1 MHNHFRCDRLR
12 RRAAAQA
19 TVAMPVIALAVAVL
33 ASGCGTAG
41 PPQTTGPPGATV
53 QPPATGPP
61 YATGAPYVTGAPHT
75 TGAPYATGAPRAT
88 ATGPAHATG
97 GPQAA
102 GPPGAT
108 VQQPGTGLTHV
119 TGAPRAAAGLHAT
132 AGPQSSAQPTLVQA
146 VHSAA
151 ALTARLPAATTYGTT
166 RAAPQ
171 DPAPFKPETG
181 TVLHPTTSRVI
192 YSRPGGP
199 AVAVL
204 PVTELGSP
212 TWVPVIQSQ
221 PSWDRILLPT
231 RPNRSTG
238 WIYLGGGGLQT
249 AYTPYQ
255 VDINLS
261 DYRLTILDAGRSLGT
276 WTVAEGAPG
285 TRTPTGR
292 TFVLASLVPLQPTY
306 TPLILPLGTHSDTLN
321 TFGGGPGTVGL
332 HGWPDP
338 AVFGHAVSHG
348 CVRVPSAAL
357 RALSRVPLG
366 SSVMIIS

>member
-1 MHNHFRCDRLR
+1 MH
-12 RRAAAQA
+12 
-19 TVAMPVIALAVAVL
+19 
-33 ASGCGTAG
+33 
-41 PPQTTGPPGATV
+41 
-53 QPPATGPP
+53 
-61 YATGAPYVTGAPHT
+61 ATGAPH
-75 TGAPYATGAPRAT
+75 
-88 ATGPAHATG
+88 
-97 GPQAA
+97 
-102 GPPGAT
+102 
-108 VQQPGTGLTHV
+108 
-119 TGAPRAAAGLHAT
+119 AAAGLPA
-132 AGPQSSAQPTLVQA
+132 AGGPRVSAQPKLVQA
-146 VHSAA
+146 VHSSAA
-151 ALTARLPAATTYGTT
+151 RTARLPAATTYGTT
-166 RAAPQ
+166 PAAPQ
-171 DPAPFKPETG
+171 DSAPFKPETG

-212 TWVPVIQSQ
+212 TWVPVVQSQ
-221 PSWDRILLPT
+221 RGWDRVLLPT

-261 DYRLTILDAGRSLGT
+261 AYRLTILDAGRSLGT

-306 TPLILPLGTHSDTLN
+306 TPLILPLGTHSNTLN

-338 AVFGHAVSHG
+338 AVFGHAISHG
-348 CVRVPSAAL
+348 CVRVPAAAL
-357 RALSRVPLG
+357 GALSRVPLG

>member
-1 MHNHFRCDRLR
+1 MHNHFRFDRLR

-19 TVAMPVIALAVAVL
+19 AVAMPVITLTVAVL

-53 QPPATGPP
+53 QPPVTGPTHATGEPHATGPTH
-61 YATGAPYVTGAPHT
+61 ATGAPHATVRPPATGPMH
-75 TGAPYATGAPRAT
+75 ATGAL
-88 ATGPAHATG
+88 PAAARLPAAG
-97 GPQAA
+97 GPR
-102 GPPGAT
+102 
-108 VQQPGTGLTHV
+108 V
-119 TGAPRAAAGLHAT
+119 
-132 AGPQSSAQPTLVQA
+132 SAQPKLVQA
-146 VHSAA
+146 VHSSAA
-151 ALTARLPAATTYGTT
+151 RTSRLPAATTYGTT
-166 RAAPQ
+166 PAAPQ
-171 DPAPFKPETG
+171 DSAPFKPETG

-192 YSRPGGP
+192 YSRPGGR

-212 TWVPVIQSQ
+212 TWVPVVQSQ
-221 PSWDRILLPT
+221 PGWDRILLPT

-261 DYRLTILDAGRSLGT
+261 AYRLTILDAGRSLGT

-306 TPLILPLGTHSDTLN
+306 SPLILPLGTHSDTLN
-321 TFGGGPGTVGL
+321 SFGGGPGTVGL

-338 AVFGHAVSHG
+338 AVFGHAISHG
-348 CVRVPSAAL
+348 CVRVPAAAL

-366 SSVMIIS
+366 SAVMIIS

>member
-1 MHNHFRCDRLR
+1 MRDRR
-12 RRAAAQA
+12 PAADHRTTGRHRPAARYRAAVRHRSAERHRS
-19 TVAMPVIALAVAVL
+19 TERHR
-33 ASGCGTAG
+33 GTARHR
-41 PPQTTGPPGATV
+41 
-53 QPPATGPP
+53 
-61 YATGAPYVTGAPHT
+61 Y
-75 TGAPYATGAPRAT
+75 RAS
-88 ATGPAHATG
+88 ASAG

-102 GPPGAT
+102 GPPGAS
-108 VQQPGTGLTHV
+108 QQSGTGLTHV
-119 TGAPRAAAGLHAT
+119 TGAPAPLRAAFHSRAEVLCQAHLA
-132 AGPQSSAQPTLVQA
+132 QA
-146 VHSAA
+146 VHNAA
-151 ALTARLPAATTYGTT
+151 ALSTQLPAATTYGTT
-166 RAAPQ
+166 RGAPQ
-171 DPAPFKPETG
+171 DPSPFKPETG

-212 TWVPVIQSQ
+212 TWVPVVQSQ
-221 PSWDRILLPT
+221 RSWDRILLPT
-231 RPNRSTG
+231 RPDRSTG

-306 TPLILPLGTHSDTLN
+306 SPLILPLGTHSNTLN
-321 TFGGGPGTVGL
+321 SFGGGPGTVGL
-332 HGWPDP
+332 HGWPDS